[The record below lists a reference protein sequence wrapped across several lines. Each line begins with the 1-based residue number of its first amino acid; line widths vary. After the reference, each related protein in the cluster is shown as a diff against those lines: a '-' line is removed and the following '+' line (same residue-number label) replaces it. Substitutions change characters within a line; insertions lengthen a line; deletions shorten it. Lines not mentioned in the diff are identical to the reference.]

1 MKYFIFLLLLV
12 FSVSS
17 NAQDS
22 AWIKSHYYKSE
33 RYITMRDGI
42 RLFTSMYIPLDSTEK
57 HPILLTR
64 TPYSCAPYGENNWRS
79 WWNRFQREYF
89 KEGYIMITQDM
100 RGRYMSEGEF
110 HIIPPYIKNKK
121 SKTDIDE
128 ASDTYDAIDWLVKN
142 VPGNNGKVGVVGIS
156 YPGFAATEASL
167 SGHPALMAVSPQAP
181 TTDAFMGDDV
191 HHNGA
196 FFLQDT
202 YGFLVEFG
210 IGIPRQGPT
219 TENAVGIPPFTADA
233 YDFYLRMGALSN
245 MTKIAVKN
253 NIQIWGELM
262 QHPDYDTWWKAHNTR
277 EGLYNVKPAMM
288 EVGGLFDA
296 EDCFGAWNVYK
307 AIEKHKMSR
316 DKLMA
321 EEELKSS
328 YQQLRQLASHLQDIR
343 EEERASMAREIHDEL
358 GQQLTGLKLEMSW
371 LSLKLENAEK
381 EIKQKIEEISGLL
394 ANTIG
399 TVRKIATELRPRVL
413 DDYGL
418 VEAIKWL
425 NIEYEK
431 RTGIAIQFQST
442 PDDILL
448 SDNLAIALFRIYQE
462 SLTNIMRHAAATTV
476 SSLIEINKE
485 QLTLTVSDNGKGFA
499 PKAIGSKKTLGLLGM
514 KERTSMLGGTFEI
527 ISEPGN
533 GTKLLITFPF
543 NKSLS

>member
-1 MKYFIFLLLLV
+1 MKDTLDILILEDNLLDADLLQRFLQRSGMA
-12 FSVSS
+12 F
-17 NAQDS
+17 NPT
-22 AWIKSHYYKSE
+22 
-33 RYITMRDGI
+33 ITSDRNEFVTAIDTKKFDVI
-42 RLFTSMYIPLDSTEK
+42 LADHSLPQFTSIEALDKIKEYKMDIPFILVTGTVSEEFAVNVLQQGADDYILK
-57 HPILLTR
+57 GNL
-64 TPYSCAPYGENNWRS
+64 
-79 WWNRFQREYF
+79 QRLP
-89 KEGYIMITQDM
+89 
-100 RGRYMSEGEF
+100 S
-110 HIIPPYIKNKK
+110 
-121 SKTDIDE
+121 
-128 ASDTYDAIDWLVKN
+128 AI
-142 VPGNNGKVGVVGIS
+142 
-156 YPGFAATEASL
+156 
-167 SGHPALMAVSPQAP
+167 
-181 TTDAFMGDDV
+181 
-191 HHNGA
+191 
-196 FFLQDT
+196 
-202 YGFLVEFG
+202 
-210 IGIPRQGPT
+210 
-219 TENAVGIPPFTADA
+219 
-233 YDFYLRMGALSN
+233 
-245 MTKIAVKN
+245 
-253 NIQIWGELM
+253 
-262 QHPDYDTWWKAHNTR
+262 
-277 EGLYNVKPAMM
+277 
-288 EVGGLFDA
+288 
-296 EDCFGAWNVYK
+296 YK

-462 SLTNIMRHAAATTV
+462 SLTNIMRHASATTV
-476 SSLIEINKE
+476 SSFIEIDKE